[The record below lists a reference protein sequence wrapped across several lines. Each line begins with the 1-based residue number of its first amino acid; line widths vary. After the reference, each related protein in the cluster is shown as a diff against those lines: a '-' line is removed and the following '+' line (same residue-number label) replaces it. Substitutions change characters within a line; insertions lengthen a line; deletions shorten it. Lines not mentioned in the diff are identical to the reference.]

1 MKKYAKLLYSGILF
15 LVAFIVYV
23 ITASPTIGFTDSG
36 ELASVCIKL
45 GIGHPTGYPLFTII
59 GHLWSYLPLPISK
72 IHSMNIFASF
82 ATALSAVVFFL
93 LAYEIVYF
101 VSTRKSKAKKVNQ
114 AKGKGKEVKVTPKVV
129 VAEDNSY
136 YAGGMAFVVAGLYM
150 FARTIWAQAV
160 AIEVYSLHLLMINI
174 VLLFL
179 VKGVLYKEQ
188 ERNYLMIAALALGL
202 SFANHMTTI
211 LLIPTVIFVFFKRFD
226 DKFDFSKERLKLFA
240 TLAIPFFIGL
250 SLYLYLPLRSM
261 GQPEFNWGYVSRGI
275 DKLLYHI
282 QGKQYQVWM
291 FTGSEVWGVN
301 FQKFYSALPWQLGW
315 LGLIPMIWGMI
326 FCWIKS
332 RDIFWVLVILVLSCL
347 FYSLNYSIHDIDS
360 YFATAFVA
368 LLIFAGIG
376 LYYLGESNKKY
387 SILVAAIL
395 PIISFMANIEENNN
409 SNEYQVAE
417 YTRILTENLQPN
429 AIVISAQWDYYCS
442 AFWYMQ
448 RVEGYRKDV
457 SLVEKELM
465 RRTWYPYQLKKWY
478 PELVNQ
484 SETELQRFM
493 KDLEQFE
500 SGKPYNQ
507 ASIQANFI
515 GLINSFIDK
524 SYGKRPIYITLD
536 ILQTDADI
544 AKNYEKIP
552 EGFAFRLEKERKIY
566 PVSLDKIDVRKFN
579 ASLKGKEGHL
589 YDGIKTTAATNITNI
604 ARYATMT
611 GQMELAKR
619 AWELA
624 YTVDP
629 NNPTII
635 HGRNSIVR

>member
-1 MKKYAKLLYSGILF
+1 
-15 LVAFIVYV
+15 
-23 ITASPTIGFTDSG
+23 
-36 ELASVCIKL
+36 
-45 GIGHPTGYPLFTII
+45 
-59 GHLWSYLPLPISK
+59 
-72 IHSMNIFASF
+72 
-82 ATALSAVVFFL
+82 
-93 LAYEIVYF
+93 
-101 VSTRKSKAKKVNQ
+101 
-114 AKGKGKEVKVTPKVV
+114 
-129 VAEDNSY
+129 
-136 YAGGMAFVVAGLYM
+136 
-150 FARTIWAQAV
+150 
-160 AIEVYSLHLLMINI
+160 
-174 VLLFL
+174 
-179 VKGVLYKEQ
+179 
-188 ERNYLMIAALALGL
+188 
-202 SFANHMTTI
+202 
-211 LLIPTVIFVFFKRFD
+211 
-226 DKFDFSKERLKLFA
+226 
-240 TLAIPFFIGL
+240 
-250 SLYLYLPLRSM
+250 
-261 GQPEFNWGYVSRGI
+261 
-275 DKLLYHI
+275 
-282 QGKQYQVWM
+282 
-291 FTGSEVWGVN
+291 
-301 FQKFYSALPWQLGW
+301 
-315 LGLIPMIWGMI
+315 
-326 FCWIKS
+326 
-332 RDIFWVLVILVLSCL
+332 
-347 FYSLNYSIHDIDS
+347 
-360 YFATAFVA
+360 
-368 LLIFAGIG
+368 
-376 LYYLGESNKKY
+376 
-387 SILVAAIL
+387 
-395 PIISFMANIEENNN
+395 
-409 SNEYQVAE
+409 
-417 YTRILTENLQPN
+417 
-429 AIVISAQWDYYCS
+429 
-442 AFWYMQ
+442 MQ